1 MTYTVYVFEMD
12 PISPMRTKVPFG
24 AIDKV
29 GNNFPDLFGF
39 KNRWLQVERIV
50 YFGSFTRHTY
60 RTGGLKHPV

>member
-1 MTYTVYVFEMD
+1 
-12 PISPMRTKVPFG
+12 MRSKVPFG

-50 YFGSFTRHTY
+50 YFGSFTRYTY